1 MTSPPLPWLESVAAR
16 LGVGVI
22 VALSIGVGWSY
33 WAERDEKLAWL
44 TVGAELIAFAG
55 LAVAASHRW
64 RYWGRKLGA
73 LLVTALAA
81 GWCGYTMYQS
91 IDADTRAEALAAA
104 RERPA
109 YVFAANAAQTAS
121 RLLSERLTHPSARP
135 ECACPDT
142 LAQWENS
149 EAAAIERL
157 RDERDAAIAQME
169 AATPEPPTDWGAIG
183 RGISVEMAK
192 LLGFMVFGLAVS
204 PTLAALPGA
213 LAPAPTRLAA
223 LPGALAPAPTRL
235 AALPGALAPA
245 PTRTRVGWGARLL
258 AGLALAPPAA
268 LANTPEAAYITPE
281 SQALVVLSPE
291 MGTRAVAFSMRGRFS
306 PMEIAAK
313 TGVHWSTVYR
323 WFRERDKAM
332 AKAA

>member
-1 MTSPPLPWLESVAAR
+1 MSTPSPPWLESAAAR

-55 LAVAASHRW
+55 LAVAVSHRW
-64 RYWGRKLGA
+64 RFWGRKLGA
-73 LLVTALAA
+73 LLVTAMAA

-121 RLLSERLTHPSARP
+121 RLLSERLTHPSPKP
-135 ECACPDT
+135 ECSCPET
-142 LAQWENS
+142 LHEWEAS
-149 EAAAIERL
+149 ESAAIERL
-157 RDERDAAIAQME
+157 RNERDTSIAQME
-169 AATPEPPTDWGAIG
+169 AATPDPPTDWGAIG

-204 PTLAALPGA
+204 PSVALHSQTSEITRRQRSGNW
-213 LAPAPTRLAA
+213 LFRLAA
-223 LPGALAPAPTRL
+223 AIPFASGASLSHAGEPAQAMDALQQDQAPIMLSASMT
-235 AALPGALAPA
+235 
-245 PTRTRVGWGARLL
+245 AR
-258 AGLALAPPAA
+258 A
-268 LANTPEAAYITPE
+268 T
-281 SQALVVLSPE
+281 
-291 MGTRAVAFSMRGRFS
+291 AFSMRGRFAVS
-306 PMEIAAK
+306 EIAARV
-313 TGVHWSTVYR
+313 GVHQATVYR
-323 WFRERDKAM
+323 WFAARDKAM
-332 AKAA
+332 AKAAA

>member
-1 MTSPPLPWLESVAAR
+1 MNSPPLPWLESAAAR
-16 LGVGVI
+16 VGVGVI

-33 WAERDEKLAWL
+33 WAARDEKLAWL

-55 LAVAASHRW
+55 LAVAVSHRW

-91 IDADTRAEALAAA
+91 IDADTRAEALAEA

-109 YVFAANAAQTAS
+109 YVFAANAAETAS
-121 RLLSERLTHPSARP
+121 RLLSERLTHPSPRP
-135 ECACPDT
+135 DCACPDT
-142 LAQWENS
+142 LAQWEAS

-157 RDERDAAIAQME
+157 RNERDAAIAQME
-169 AATPEPPTDWGAIG
+169 RATPEPPTDWGAIG

-204 PTLAALPGA
+204 PRAIATHIATPQSVSQPGWLARCAAALTIAGVATPA
-213 LAPAPTRLAA
+213 TAIAPLQSSDLTMQDQS
-223 LPGALAPAPTRL
+223 T
-235 AALPGALAPA
+235 
-245 PTRTRVGWGARLL
+245 
-258 AGLALAPPAA
+258 
-268 LANTPEAAYITPE
+268 I
-281 SQALVVLSPE
+281 VLSPD
-291 MGTRAVAFSMRGRFS
+291 MGQRAKAFSMRGRYQQK
-306 PMEIAAK
+306 EIAAIV
-313 TGVHWSTVYR
+313 GVHPSQVSR
-323 WFRERDKAM
+323 WFRARDVAM